1 MKTYETTGFVLSRK
15 NFGEGD
21 LLIQIFTREQ
31 GRIKVVARGARKA
44 KAKLRSHLE
53 PFVMTDF
60 RLVAAKG
67 MDIIIGAQNQQANP
81 YHSAN
86 LEQKTAAYVL
96 TEAIAVTTAEEQSNA
111 QVFKLYSTVLQQG
124 LQSTDPQLTLCFGLL
139 HLLKTEG
146 IEPELPTEP
155 LKKFFFNLDSGVVSP
170 TSDGVSI
177 TLNLDTVKLWKTILN
192 YNLATVSRIKAN
204 PELLSNSVETLVRYM
219 EYHFHTRLKS
229 LKVFQDTAE

>member
-1 MKTYETTGFVLSRK
+1 MKTYQTTGFVLSRR

-21 LLIQIFTREQ
+21 LLLQIFTREQ

-60 RLVAAKG
+60 RLIGAKG
-67 MDIIIGAQNQQANP
+67 MDIIVGAQNKQANP

-96 TEAIAVTTAEEQSNA
+96 TEAIAVTTAEEQPNA
-111 QVFKLYSTVLQQG
+111 HIFNLYSNVLAYG
-124 LQSTDPQLTLCFGLL
+124 LQSNSAQLTLCFGLL

-155 LKKFFFNLDSGVVSP
+155 HKKFFFNLDSGVVS
-170 TSDGVSI
+170 SANDGVSI
-177 TLNLDTVKLWKTILN
+177 AVDANTVKLWKTILK
-192 YNLATVSRIKAN
+192 YELSTVSRIKAN
-204 PELLSNSVETLVRYM
+204 PQLLSNSVETLVRYI